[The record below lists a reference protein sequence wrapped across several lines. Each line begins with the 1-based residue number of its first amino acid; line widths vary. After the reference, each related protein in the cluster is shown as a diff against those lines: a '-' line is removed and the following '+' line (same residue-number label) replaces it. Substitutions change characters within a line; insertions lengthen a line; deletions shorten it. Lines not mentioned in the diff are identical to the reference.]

1 MTDATAIPG
10 LLESPAAESP
20 IVTGAS
26 MNRHASNQSY
36 GTPFP
41 LIRACERFFRGSIV
55 WDLAAN
61 GSNTKASFFYDEEC
75 NSLQQEWHKITPDGL
90 LWLNPPFGNI
100 EPWAQKC
107 AAEAR
112 LGARILFL
120 TPASVGANWFANHV
134 HGNAYVLALQGRIT
148 FVGASD
154 PYPKD
159 CIISAFGF
167 GITGFS
173 PWKWNAL

>member
-41 LIRACERFFRGSIV
+41 LIRACERFFRTPIV
-55 WDLAAN
+55 WDLAA
-61 GSNTKASFFYDEEC
+61 SEANTKANFFFSEQD
-75 NSLQQEWHKITPDGL
+75 NSLTKEWHNLTPDGL
-90 LWLNPPFGNI
+90 LWLNPPFANI
-100 EPWAQKC
+100 EPWARKC
-107 AAEAR
+107 AEESKF
-112 LGARILFL
+112 GARILLL
-120 TPASVGANWFANHV
+120 TPASVGANWFAEHV
-134 HGNAYVLALQGRIT
+134 HGNAYVLALNGRIT

-154 PYPKD
+154 GYPKD
-159 CIISAFGF
+159 CMISAFGL

-173 PWKWNAL
+173 PWKWNTK